1 MFSSHSTKSK
11 AEKFKTQILQAFE
24 SVVGSPI
31 TIEIRCQLS
40 EDVKV
45 GTIILPSPSYYY
57 KETNPVSGDYDER
70 RRFKK
75 DRNGGSSE
83 VQFNSVG
90 AEIVE
95 LEASPNELVHKGK
108 EKAVV
113 DKTSCVPDR
122 RNQSL
127 SLVRGKVSL
136 AHVIQQAEG
145 CAHQSGWSKRK
156 AVSIAEKLEQENL
169 YVFLFQNLNVNLG
182 SLSIKSWT
190 KIEFLFFRRLE
201 PRSRS
206 LLCWRASRVTRRK
219 VSKQAKHTKISFT
232 FVNPFNKTRVSTLQ
246 IIFMYFFTHF

>member
-40 EDVKV
+40 EDVKG
-45 GTIILPSPSYYY
+45 GTIILPSPSYCYY
-57 KETNPVSGDYDER
+57 KETNPVSGDYDDR
-70 RRFKK
+70 RRLKK

-83 VQFNSVG
+83 VQFKSVG

-95 LEASPNELVHKGK
+95 LEASPKELVNKGK
-108 EKAVV
+108 EKAVA
-113 DKTSCVPDR
+113 DKTRVPDR

-169 YVFLFQNLNVNLG
+169 YVCLYFTINQ
-182 SLSIKSWT
+182 SINQV
-190 KIEFLFFRRLE
+190 LD
-201 PRSRS
+201 
-206 LLCWRASRVTRRK
+206 
-219 VSKQAKHTKISFT
+219 QD
-232 FVNPFNKTRVSTLQ
+232 
-246 IIFMYFFTHF
+246 